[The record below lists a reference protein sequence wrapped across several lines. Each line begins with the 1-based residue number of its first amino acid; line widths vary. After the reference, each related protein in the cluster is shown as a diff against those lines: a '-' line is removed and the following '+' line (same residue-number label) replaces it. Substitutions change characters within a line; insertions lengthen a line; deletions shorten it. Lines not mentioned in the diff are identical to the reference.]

1 MQYHVEVE
9 PDTVATW
16 GAVPAYRE
24 ALAQTLGDD
33 ALTRMARDA
42 EREMPAFLSSA
53 ERLYGNFRRI
63 LRENPA
69 RPRAKTA

>member
-24 ALAQTLGDD
+24 ALAATLGPD
-33 ALTRMARDA
+33 ALSAMAADA
-42 EREMPAFLSSA
+42 ELEMPGFLTSA
-53 ERLYGNFRRI
+53 ERLYANFSRMV
-63 LRENPA
+63 REKST
-69 RPRAKTA
+69 RFRAKSA